1 MSHVLNKCQ
10 ASLFTFRGNRVFP
23 CVLIP
28 SCLSYFRRA
37 TATAE
42 ELVLQIYNKNIK
54 IGALGNIALHEI
66 CIETELVK
74 FKFWFTLSL
83 TNILP
88 QLTRWPRITW
98 AQLQMPNQNIRLQ
111 NCTKLFR
118 FQDWR
123 LIKVVEVRG
132 CLSGDKNIGHPLR
145 IF

>member
-42 ELVLQIYNKNIK
+42 ESVLQIYNKNIK
-54 IGALGNIALHEI
+54 IGALDNIALHEI
-66 CIETELVK
+66 CIETKLVK
-74 FKFWFTLSL
+74 LKFLFKLSL

-98 AQLQMPNQNIRLQ
+98 AQLQNIRLQ
-111 NCTKLFR
+111 NCTKLSR